1 MSADRRAVTAPGA
14 PAAVGPYRHAIVS
27 AGLLFCSGQ
36 TPLDPE
42 TNELVGGPVGDQAQR
57 CLQNL
62 EAVCAA
68 AGTSLANALRIGVF
82 MTDLS
87 RFSELNEVYAA
98 FFANAGAA
106 DPPARVTVG
115 VAALP
120 LGAEVEMD
128 AIVGLPAP
136 G

>member
-1 MSADRRAVTAPGA
+1 MSVDRRAIAAPDA
-14 PAAVGPYRHAIVS
+14 PAAVGPYRHAVIS

-36 TPLDPE
+36 TPLDPR
-42 TNELVGGPVGDQAQR
+42 TNRLVGGSVGDQAKR

-62 EAVCAA
+62 EAVCAG
-68 AGTSLANALRIGVF
+68 AGASLADAVRVGVF

-87 RFSELNEVYAA
+87 RFAELNDVYAA
-98 FFANAGAA
+98 FFAAIGVE

-128 AIVGLPAP
+128 AIVALGAAE
-136 G
+136 

>member
-14 PAAVGPYRHAIVS
+14 PDAVGPYRHAIS
-27 AGLLFCSGQ
+27 AGGLLFCSGQ

-42 TNELVGGPVGDQAQR
+42 SNELVGGPVGPQARR

-62 EAVCAA
+62 EAVSAA
-68 AGTSLANALRIGVF
+68 AGTTLARAVRIGVF

-87 RFSELNEVYAA
+87 RFAELNEAYAA
-98 FFANAGAA
+98 FFAELGAD

-128 AIVGLPAP
+128 AIVALPAS
-136 G
+136 